1 MSDIRDIWKN
11 QDREDAVITLT
22 DIQGRSGK
30 FRGRIRWRNLLI
42 GGYSLYASGILV
54 YALLRVPP
62 NPELFAIV
70 RPGVIL
76 TLLAHLWIL
85 FALWWRGRTRP
96 LPDTLAGEAALDFHR
111 RELEHQRQAASTAWA
126 WYILPFAPASAFLIW
141 LLATRKLPNMTGP
154 TASLAGVL
162 MVFFFLAIWLAFSRS
177 AARHE
182 LELERLKRLRAE

>member
-1 MSDIRDIWKN
+1 MSDIRQLW
-11 QDREDAVITLT
+11 QSQEREDTVITFT

-30 FRGRIRWRNLLI
+30 FRGRIRWRNILI
-42 GGYSLYASGILV
+42 GGYSLYASGILA

-62 NPELFAIV
+62 NPELFATV

-76 TLLAHLWIL
+76 TLAAHLWIL
-85 FALWWRGRTRP
+85 FALWWRARARP

-111 RELEHQRQAASTAWA
+111 RELEHQHKAAATAWA
-126 WYILPFAPASAFLIW
+126 WYILPFAPASVFMIW
-141 LLATRKLPNMTGP
+141 LLAARKFPNMTGP
-154 TASLAGVL
+154 SASLAVVL
-162 MVFFFLAIWLAFSRS
+162 MLFFFLAIWLAFSRS